1 MAYSPARDAV
11 FDYPKGQF
19 TVTEVDSETFRECN
33 LQGNTIHEW
42 TSGHDVVPLENPGRR
57 WFFSSLTNH
66 CDLGLKLVVTVTG
79 APAPAPEHHLPPT
92 LTPPVIFP
100 PAPTPVSPAPAPVSP
115 APAPEAP
122 PSPDDKSSAGL
133 KRYKIGGAVARA
145 AVVAGAVLAAVFV

>member
-57 WFFSSLTNH
+57 WFFSSLANH

-100 PAPTPVSPAPAPVSP
+100 PAPTPV
-115 APAPEAP
+115 
-122 PSPDDKSSAGL
+122 
-133 KRYKIGGAVARA
+133 
-145 AVVAGAVLAAVFV
+145 